1 MRRFKIDRR
10 SAIIIQRAFPARDA
24 DTPFVARLQPGEP
37 PFRVGRDQIVS
48 VEHGKIE
55 KFPCDF
61 NANRVQPNVFRTSA
75 TEAVAIKAGDRV
87 ATATFQF
94 ASENVGGHEAI
105 LTWRFQFVKYWIVEN
120 ARGERACSSGM
131 KKTAI
136 AYWLIPGEPAR
147 SFLERTIVELARR
160 YNAPVFEPHMTVYV
174 GSDRVEAEEVI
185 AKAVY
190 GCGLVQAKALQ
201 VCQSGEFIKTLFVQF
216 ALDRKLQQLNEMIR
230 DAAQDSSDYQL
241 NPHLSLL
248 YKKMSILAR
257 RQLAHSIK
265 LPFLDVTF
273 ESIKAV
279 RCVSPTRSRT
289 DVEAWRVVAAKS
301 MGE

>member
-1 MRRFKIDRR
+1 M
-10 SAIIIQRAFPARDA
+10 IQRAFPTRDA
-24 DTPFVARLQPGEP
+24 DTPFVARLQPGKS
-37 PFRVGRDQIVS
+37 PFRAGRDQIVS

-61 NANRVQPNVFRTSA
+61 HANRVQPNVFRTGA
-75 TEAVAIKAGDRV
+75 TKSIAIKAGNRI

-94 ASENVGGHEAI
+94 ASENVSGHEAI
-105 LTWRFQFVKYWIVEN
+105 LTLEVRFVKYWIVEN
-120 ARGERACSSGM
+120 ARGKRASSSSM

-136 AYWLIPGEPAR
+136 AYWLIPAEPAR
-147 SFLERTIVELARR
+147 SFFESTIVDLARR
-160 YNAPVFEPHMTVYV
+160 CNAPVFEPHMTIYV

-185 AKAVY
+185 EKASG
-190 GCGLVQAKALQ
+190 GCRLVQANVLK

-216 ALDRKLQQLNEMIR
+216 ALDRKLEQINEMIR

-241 NPHLSLL
+241 KPHLSLL

-265 LPFLDVTF
+265 LPFSEVTF

-279 RCVSPTRSRT
+279 RCISPTRSRA
-289 DVEAWRVVAAKS
+289 DVEAWRVVATKPL
-301 MGE
+301 GE

>member
-1 MRRFKIDRR
+1 VRRFKIDRS
-10 SAIIIQRAFPARDA
+10 SAIMIQRAFPARDA

-37 PFRVGRDQIVS
+37 PFRAWRDQIVP
-48 VEHGKIE
+48 VEHGETE

-61 NANRVQPNVFRTSA
+61 HANRVQPNIFRTGA
-75 TEAVAIKAGDRV
+75 TKTVAIKAGDWI

-105 LTWRFQFVKYWIVEN
+105 LTLEVQFVKYWIVKN
-120 ARGERACSSGM
+120 ARENQRVLQAM

-136 AYWLIPGEPAR
+136 AYWLIPAEPAR
-147 SFLERTIVELARR
+147 SFFERTIVDLARL
-160 YNAPVFEPHMTVYV
+160 YNAPVFEPHMTIYV
-174 GSDRVEAEEVI
+174 GSDRGQADEVI
-185 AKAVY
+185 AKAVS
-190 GCGLVQAKALQ
+190 GCRLFEAKALK

-257 RQLAHSIK
+257 HQLAQSIK
-265 LPFLDVTF
+265 LPFSEVTF
-273 ESIKAV
+273 ESIKAI
-279 RCVSPTRSRT
+279 RCASPTRNRA
-289 DVEAWRVVAAKS
+289 DVEAWRLVAAKAPS
-301 MGE
+301 G

>member
-1 MRRFKIDRR
+1 MRRFKIDWGR
-10 SAIIIQRAFPARDA
+10 AIMIQRAFPARYA
-24 DTPFVARLQPGEP
+24 HAPFVARLQPGET

-61 NANRVQPNVFRTSA
+61 HANRVQPNVFRTGA
-75 TEAVAIKAGDRV
+75 TKAVAIKAGDRI

-105 LTWRFQFVKYWIVEN
+105 LTLEVQFAKYWIVKN
-120 ARGERACSSGM
+120 ARGKPACSSSM

-136 AYWLIPGEPAR
+136 AYWLIPAEPAR
-147 SFLERTIVELARR
+147 SFFERTIVDLARR
-160 YNAPVFEPHMTVYV
+160 HNAPVFEPHMTIYV
-174 GSDRVEAEEVI
+174 GSDRVETEEVI
-185 AKAVY
+185 AKAVS
-190 GCGLVQAKALQ
+190 GCRLVQAKVLE
-201 VCQSGEFIKTLFVQF
+201 VCQSGEFIKTLFAQF
-216 ALDRKLQQLNEMIR
+216 ALDRKLHQLNEMIR

-265 LPFLDVTF
+265 LPFSEVTF

-289 DVEAWRVVAAKS
+289 DVEAWRVVATKLLS
-301 MGE
+301 G